1 MEVALIGG
9 RGRMS
14 SCDREPRI
22 LIRCLTAKDMAA
34 FGKMATCEAVNVNT
48 VPSRSIHEARLVSR
62 LAVLKLE
69 PGLSKVCNVKCYKSP
84 CVSRL
89 ASCLMPATI
98 PLSLQAVLSMRGVEL
113 ENAFT

>member
-1 MEVALIGG
+1 
-9 RGRMS
+9 MS

-48 VPSRSIHEARLVSR
+48 VPSRIIHGARGLVSR

-69 PGLSKVCNVKCYKSP
+69 PGLFKVCNVKCYESP

-98 PLSLQAVLSMRGVEL
+98 PLSLQAVLSMSGVEL